1 MARRSCEETRNLA
14 SQSPPT
20 RVGFFIEETVNVGD
34 QIELEIVPLQ
44 TAGTFAGV
52 SLTIDLVFAGDPG
65 TANCQGQS
73 ASALAQQY
81 GSLNAAAAALKFS
94 SVAALQNA
102 IKAFC
107 G

>member
-1 MARRSCEETRNLA
+1 M
-14 SQSPPT
+14 
-20 RVGFFIEETVNVGD
+20 NVGD

-81 GSLNAAAAALKFS
+81 GSLNVNYSKSLAKQAFGRLRGFRK
-94 SVAALQNA
+94 NA
-102 IKAFC
+102 ST
-107 G
+107 